1 MNAMS
6 ICKDMWIIWI
16 VLWLCLALRS
26 KKTQQRESLGSILSY
41 AVFAWI
47 GAYLVFCKVALGH
60 WGQSAVFPAGKWT
73 SCTSVALVVLGLALT
88 FWARFILGD
97 NWSGTVTVKVDH
109 ALIRS
114 GPYRWVRHPIYSGLL
129 LAIFGTMIA
138 LDQWRGCVALPLL
151 WIAFTIKRLKEERFM
166 RQTFGD
172 QYVEYS
178 KTTGAI
184 VPCLSRICSRSPH
197 WFAR

>member
-1 MNAMS
+1 
-6 ICKDMWIIWI
+6 
-16 VLWLCLALRS
+16 
-26 KKTQQRESLGSILSY
+26 
-41 AVFAWI
+41 
-47 GAYLVFCKVALGH
+47 
-60 WGQSAVFPAGKWT
+60 
-73 SCTSVALVVLGLALT
+73 
-88 FWARFILGD
+88 
-97 NWSGTVTVKVDH
+97 
-109 ALIRS
+109 
-114 GPYRWVRHPIYSGLL
+114 
-129 LAIFGTMIA
+129 MIA

>member
-6 ICKDMWIIWI
+6 ICKDLWIVWI
-16 VLWLCLALRS
+16 VLWLCFALRS
-26 KKTQQRESLGSILSY
+26 KKTQRRESVRSILSY
-41 AVFAWI
+41 AVFSWI
-47 GAYLVFCKVALGH
+47 GAYLIFYRNSLGR
-60 WGQSAVFPAGKWT
+60 WGQCNVLPLGKWI
-73 SCTSVALVVLGLALT
+73 SCTSVVLVALGFAIT
-88 FWARFILGD
+88 FWARVILGD

-109 ALIRS
+109 TLIRS

-129 LAIFGTMIA
+129 LSIFGAMIA
-138 LDQWRGCVALPLL
+138 LDQWRGFVALPLL

-172 QYVEYS
+172 QYAEYS

-184 VPCLSRICSRSPH
+184 VPLLLRQSS
-197 WFAR
+197 